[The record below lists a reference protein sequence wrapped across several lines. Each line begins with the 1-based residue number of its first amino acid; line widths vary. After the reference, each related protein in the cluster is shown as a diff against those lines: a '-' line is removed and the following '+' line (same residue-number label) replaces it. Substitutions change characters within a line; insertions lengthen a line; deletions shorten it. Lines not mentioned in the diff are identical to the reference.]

1 MPKKLTLVQVTL
13 DETGAI
19 PLLFGLDIMEG
30 EERIHRTPL
39 RRIID
44 PDGDI
49 NQNLNDIDTY
59 VTSQGYSGVT
69 DGMRQFVYALDAV
82 CRENEVIE
90 ANRAAYI
97 ANKPPPLEPVPEPE
111 PELELAGEEVV
122 ATKPKRR

>member
-1 MPKKLTLVQVTL
+1 MPKKLSLVQVTL
-13 DETGAI
+13 NEDGAI

-30 EERIHRTPL
+30 DERIHRTPL

-49 NQNLNDIDTY
+49 NQNLDDIDTY
-59 VTSQGYSGVT
+59 VTAQGYSGVT

-90 ANRAAYI
+90 TNRAAYV
-97 ANKPPPLEPVPEPE
+97 ANKPPPMDAPPADEPE
-111 PELELAGEEVV
+111 PELEEAE
-122 ATKPKRR
+122 APKGRKR